1 MSSVIVYEGP
11 RVGVLSRLIRRLLME
26 GLLEIAP
33 NKRLRFDAVGC
44 SFNHIKTKF
53 SAGRRHGSMNEQK
66 VFNSLMLSMWTSR
79 RRKDVNWSFWVI
91 AFVLEMAGEKWF

>member
-1 MSSVIVYEGP
+1 MLSVIVYEGP
-11 RVGVLSRLIRRLLME
+11 REGALSRWMMRLLTE

-33 NKRLRFDAVGC
+33 NKCLRFDAVGC
-44 SFNHIKTKF
+44 FFNHIKTKS
-53 SAGRRHGSMNEQK
+53 SAGRRYGSMNEQK
-66 VFNSLMLSMWTSR
+66 IFNSLMLSMWTSR